1 MTGEIIAAATA
12 LLVRDGASG
21 LEVLM
26 ATRARTI
33 EFAAGAAVFPGG
45 KVDAADRRAD
55 WRALSSGADHLS
67 EDDMAFRIA
76 GIRET
81 FEETGL
87 LLAHDR
93 TGAPVDP
100 ARVSALGARRAEV
113 ECTPALFLELV
124 GAADLLLDAGAF
136 ADFAHW
142 LTPDMM
148 PKRYDTRFLIARAP
162 ANQVP
167 HCDGGEATAL
177 DWLSP
182 AAAAAEA
189 RAGVRSIMFPTRV
202 NLELLGEAG
211 SVAEAIAA
219 ANARP
224 LRPVTPQLVKE
235 NGESILLIRD
245 DAGYA
250 TLREPLS
257 VHIR

>member
-1 MTGEIIAAATA
+1 MTDGIIAAATV
-12 LLVRDGASG
+12 LLVRDGAVG

-45 KVDAADRRAD
+45 KIDPADRRAD
-55 WRALSSGADHLS
+55 WRALSSGADHLA
-67 EDDMAFRIA
+67 DDDLAFRIA

-81 FEETGL
+81 FEETGV
-87 LLAHDR
+87 LLAHDIA
-93 TGAPVDP
+93 GAPVDP
-100 ARVSALGARRAEV
+100 AHVSALGVRRAEV
-113 ECTPALFLELV
+113 ERTPGLFLDLV
-124 GAADLLLDAGAF
+124 GAAGLQLDLGAI

-142 LTPDMM
+142 LTPEMM

-162 ANQVP
+162 ADQVP

-189 RAGVRSIMFPTRV
+189 RAGKRSIMFPTRV
-202 NLELLGEAG
+202 NLELLGEAA
-211 SVAEAIAA
+211 SVADALAA